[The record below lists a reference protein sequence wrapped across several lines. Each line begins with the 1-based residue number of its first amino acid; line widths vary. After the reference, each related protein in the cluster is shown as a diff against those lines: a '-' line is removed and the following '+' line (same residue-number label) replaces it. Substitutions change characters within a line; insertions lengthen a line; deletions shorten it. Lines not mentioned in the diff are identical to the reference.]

1 MDCGPPGFSVHGI
14 FQTEYWSGLLFPS
27 PGDLPDP
34 VIKPCIYSWKA
45 SSLPLSYLGLP
56 TIQEPSVR
64 PFLIHALVPTCLL
77 GFQKD
82 ALAALESVHKTAWLK
97 LRLGFCT
104 EEPPTTPAICHSN
117 HQLGVVRD
125 TSYWHHADFDF
136 ALCVCNVWSKSTWA
150 QYLLAAQPVEVW
162 PASLAAE
169 AVILIALSAT
179 ILLPGE
185 CLTLKS
191 RDETNFPRLHRCRSW
206 ETDQV
211 VWLELDKGKFI
222 WHDS

>member
-1 MDCGPPGFSVHGI
+1 MGSSRQSTGVGYYFLLQEIFLTQWSNPASTPGR
-14 FQTEYWSGLLFPS
+14 
-27 PGDLPDP
+27 P
-34 VIKPCIYSWKA
+34 VLYRWA
-45 SSLPLSYLGLP
+45 TWASLPFRSLLWGHFSSMPWFPPVFLAFRRMHWQPLSQS
-56 TIQEPSVR
+56 IK
-64 PFLIHALVPTCLL
+64 LL
-77 GFQKD
+77 GSSWDWASAQK
-82 ALAALESVHKTAWLK
+82 S
-97 LRLGFCT
+97 R
-104 EEPPTTPAICHSN
+104 PAICHSN

-125 TSYWHHADFDF
+125 TSYWHHADFYF